1 MGAGFLIVTYSIS
14 SITIGSFSVS
24 FVCSKVSSIRLGRP
38 PNSSS
43 RTTVFSGVVEVGAVV
58 SVGMTGVTVPE
69 PSSAYI
75 PIVTSYVTHA
85 DIVHGST

>member
-43 RTTVFSGVVEVGAVV
+43 TTTVSNGVVVVV

-69 PSSAYI
+69 PSSAFI

>member
-14 SITIGSFSVS
+14 SITIASFSVS

-43 RTTVFSGVVEVGAVV
+43 TTTVSNGVVVVV

-69 PSSAYI
+69 PSSAFI